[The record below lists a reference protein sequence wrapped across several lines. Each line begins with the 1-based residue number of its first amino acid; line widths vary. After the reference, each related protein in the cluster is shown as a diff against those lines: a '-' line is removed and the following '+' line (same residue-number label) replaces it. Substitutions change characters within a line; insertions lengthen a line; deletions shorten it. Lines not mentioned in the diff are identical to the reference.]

1 MKCWVDIKI
10 DNCLRLENDL
20 LIEIDAY
27 SDDLA
32 QNSIY
37 RVKRDW
43 ISSLV
48 VEGTYEPFSLRGDGC
63 ALGLMR

>member
-1 MKCWVDIKI
+1 MKCWVDLKI
-10 DNCLRLENDL
+10 DNCLRLENDF

-37 RVKRDW
+37 RVDQQ
-43 ISSLV
+43 
-48 VEGTYEPFSLRGDGC
+48 
-63 ALGLMR
+63 